1 VQLTGKCPTNA
12 FTVQVDFGQFDFSGN
27 ATSMIGLC
35 QEGKSS
41 PGALRRSAGV
51 DSFLIPRRACWPLG
65 RGSYFSIEPDFHLL
79 AQPSGCQKIEF
90 VFSCQS
96 RN

>member
-1 VQLTGKCPTNA
+1 MTGSESSQAPNDRAT
-12 FTVQVDFGQFDFSGN
+12 GQMSAY

-65 RGSYFSIEPDFHLL
+65 HGSYFSIEPDFHLL